1 MDDMRRESIRASAAM
16 LRNAIVLFA
25 TALALGACQP
35 AVDVSSEVA
44 DLQEQITA
52 LHSKDEIRDLFA
64 EYGRT
69 LDNRDF
75 AAFGALYAR
84 DGEYVSGGAATT
96 AHGPEAIAALLRTLI
111 LTNASGANLHTFS
124 NEKIDVNGTTATATS
139 RGAFYVQDANGGPMA
154 LMFATYRDEL
164 VHEDGRWKFKRRE
177 VIGDIPGR
185 SNEERAGMTLT
196 DISGDWII
204 ASSVGADGPKITVY
218 CTLVQDGAALSGSC
232 TPEMVNAQPSDLGGT
247 LNYVSAAWGYDV
259 VFNGNPGRIDF
270 RATSLAA
277 ERLEGI
283 LSLSGTEAPF
293 TATKG
298 SPPAQ

>member
-1 MDDMRRESIRASAAM
+1 MTTKDS
-16 LRNAIVLFA
+16 VLLLA
-25 TALALGACQP
+25 VALVLGGCQP
-35 AVDVSSEVA
+35 DTSGEVA
-44 DLQEQITA
+44 ALQEQITA

-64 EYGRT
+64 AYGRT
-69 LDNRDF
+69 LDERDF

-96 AHGPEAIAALLRTLI
+96 AQGPDAIAALLRSLI
-111 LTNASGANLHTFS
+111 LTNASGANLHTYS
-124 NEKIDVNGTTATATS
+124 NETIDVNGVTATATS

-185 SNEERAGMTLT
+185 ANEERAGMSLP
-196 DISGDWII
+196 DVAGDWII

-218 CTLVQDGAALSGSC
+218 CTLAQDGTALSGTC
-232 TPEMVNAQPSDLGGT
+232 TPQMANPEARDLSGT

-259 VFNGNPGRIDF
+259 VFNGNAGRVDF
-270 RATSLAA
+270 RATTLASDK
-277 ERLEGI
+277 LEGM

-293 TATKG
+293 SAERGTR
-298 SPPAQ
+298 PAQ